1 MWVINS
7 DTYVFV
13 LNYLGYFGIMFFIS
27 NQTTHIHSSLIVTLK
42 EKTFFVCIDASGRFV
57 RRPKFWLQITC
68 VVALLTQDFIDT
80 YCDLRI
86 GNVAFLS
93 LLLSTPYFSRHI
105 MFCYQYSYN
114 KYYLKPRDSW
124 YIDLLSLCEEFGSY
138 YYLIKVFEGPQDLI
152 LRWPLYLFC
161 NRTTRKTC

>member
-1 MWVINS
+1 MCLDVSNKLRYLRFCFKLLGLFRN
-7 DTYVFV
+7 YV
-13 LNYLGYFGIMFFIS
+13 FIS
-27 NQTTHIHSSLIVTLK
+27 NQTLHIHSSLIVTLK
-42 EKTFFVCIDASGRFV
+42 ENIFFVCIDASGRFV

-114 KYYLKPRDSW
+114 KYYLK
-124 YIDLLSLCEEFGSY
+124 LSFY
-138 YYLIKVFEGPQDLI
+138 
-152 LRWPLYLFC
+152 
-161 NRTTRKTC
+161 